1 MPHMHESPLELVQC
15 VPHGCMTG
23 AAPGLRH
30 GCLRVQ
36 SRAWSAL
43 HGLAMLVDVVSSAGS
58 QSVGSPGIV
67 VDEVNHMQSAVTLML

>member
-1 MPHMHESPLELVQC
+1 
-15 VPHGCMTG
+15 
-23 AAPGLRH
+23 
-30 GCLRVQ
+30 LRVQ